1 MSNSL
6 SIDIAINPADLA
18 RATKKLDQWQG
29 APLKIRTQKA
39 QQAGMKLYIAPLK
52 AQAARHNLTG
62 KTQRGYGVRKLRQRN
77 YTELGAYKASS
88 NTWWKHFAIV
98 GTSQGVQPDPYV
110 DRVRTAMTPAVVGFI
125 ETQIRRLA

>member
-6 SIDIAINPADLA
+6 SVDVNITVSPAVY
-18 RATKKLDQWQG
+18 KKLDQWQG
-29 APLKIRTQKA
+29 KPLQIRTQKA
-39 QQAGMKLYIAPLK
+39 QQAGMKLYVPALRT
-52 AQAARHNLTG
+52 QAGRHNRTG

-88 NTWWKHFAIV
+88 NTWYKHFAIV
-98 GTSQGVQPDPYV
+98 GTSQGVRPDPYV
-110 DRVRTAMTPAVVGFI
+110 DRVRTALTPAVVGFI